1 MKSTLTWTWRGI
13 TATFLAG
20 LFAVL
25 PLVITVAIVGWVVK
39 FINDIVG
46 PQSLVGRGLGSLGK
60 HFAEDSI
67 VAQLIGWAI
76 VLGAIFLIGVLVRM
90 KLQSTGGR
98 WLDAVFQRIPL
109 VGSVYGTAAQFVGM
123 LNKQDKSDLA
133 GMTVVMC
140 QFGEAGGCGILCLMP
155 SPEKYRFGERDYQAV
170 YIPTSPVP
178 MTGGLIFV
186 PVEAI
191 TVLDMTVDKLMSIYL
206 SMGVTAPTMMSCRV
220 AALAAA
226 SLPTDAKLVQ

>member
-1 MKSTLTWTWRGI
+1 MKSTITWTWKGI
-13 TATFLAG
+13 TTTFLAG

-25 PLVITVAIVGWVVK
+25 PLVITVAIVGWVAN
-39 FINDIVG
+39 FIQGLIG
-46 PQSLVGRGLGSLGK
+46 PQSVVGRGLGSMGK
-60 HFAEDSI
+60 FFSDNPI

-76 VLGAIFLIGVLVRM
+76 VLGTIFLIGVFVRM
-90 KLQSTGGR
+90 KLQSVGGR
-98 WLDAVFQRIPL
+98 WIDAIFARIPII
-109 VGSVYGTAAQFVGM
+109 GGVYGTASQFIGM

-133 GMTVVMC
+133 GMSVVMC
-140 QFGEAGGCGILCLMP
+140 KFGEAGGCGILCLMP

-186 PVEAI
+186 PVDDII
-191 TVLDMTVDKLMSIYL
+191 TLDMTVDKLMSVYL

-220 AALAAA
+220 APPSSAP
-226 SLPTDAKLVQ
+226 PTVIGDSR